1 MTQRTGNP
9 ENLRRAASAKQD
21 AARHR
26 AELGLRDVIKRGA
39 PISFQAVAQAA
50 GVSRAY
56 LYRCPELRERI
67 LTLRQAQATP
77 RRTGPRQPD
86 LIQTAT
92 TDTSAVIRT
101 LTQQITQERQLHR
114 REVSEMTQ
122 ALAAAHGRIL
132 EMQRRH
138 GVDQP
143 GPGSGR

>member
-26 AELGLRDVIKRGA
+26 AEQGLRDVIKRGA
-39 PISFQAVAQAA
+39 PISFHAVAQAA

-67 LTLRQAQATP
+67 LTLRAAQAADCT
-77 RRTGPRQPD
+77 TGPRQPD
-86 LIQTAT
+86 TGHTAT
-92 TDTSAVIRT
+92 ADTSAVIRT
-101 LTQQITQERQLHR
+101 LTHQIAQERRLR
-114 REVSEMTQ
+114 RSEVSELTQ

-132 EMQRRH
+132 DLQRQY
-138 GVDQP
+138 GA
-143 GPGSGR
+143 GPADSLP